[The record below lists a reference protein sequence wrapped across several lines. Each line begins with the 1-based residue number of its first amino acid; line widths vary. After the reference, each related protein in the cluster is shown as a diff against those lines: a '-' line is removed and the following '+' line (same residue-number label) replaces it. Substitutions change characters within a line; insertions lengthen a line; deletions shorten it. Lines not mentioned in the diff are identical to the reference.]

1 MEPPASP
8 AHTRA
13 TRLSG
18 YLRED
23 PRNPGLLA
31 EACDAALAAGLHA
44 LAGQHMDTAEA
55 LGLDPAAW
63 TFRRARSC
71 IAQRKL
77 EDAERLLAQL
87 LEAQDRNPGIAHDLA
102 YVRLLQGAFDAARA
116 LLAPWIIGA
125 EPAEPDMLEAL
136 QVLWL
141 RAAHRLDDLD
151 AAWEWIQRQ
160 HAMGHLQPAA
170 CGVASLLALDL
181 GRFDDARSL
190 AERALAQRP
199 LQAEA
204 LVTRG
209 SLALAD
215 RNTLRATHLLE
226 QALQCNPEDGRT
238 WSALGLCSLQAQD
251 WPLAQARFER
261 ALQAMPA
268 HVGTWHAL
276 GWSRLLQQD
285 TQGALEAFRRALDLD
300 RNFAESH
307 GALGLALAVGGQRA
321 EAEAHL
327 QAARRLD
334 PANVTGRYAQALLA
348 GEAGDLERLLVLAD
362 RLLDR
367 PGFGRGTLGQEVR
380 AALVS
385 RRSAT
390 RPSGAP

>member
-1 MEPPASP
+1 MNQPASL

-13 TRLSG
+13 VRLSG

-23 PRNPGLLA
+23 PHNPALLA
-31 EACDAALAAGLHA
+31 DACDAALAAGLHT
-44 LAGQHMDTAEA
+44 LARQHMDTAAA

-71 IAQRKL
+71 IAQRQL
-77 EDAERLLAQL
+77 EDAERLLTQL
-87 LEAQDRNPGIAHDLA
+87 LAAHDRNPAIAHDLA
-102 YVRLLQGAFDAARA
+102 YVRLLQGAFDASRV
-116 LLAPWIIGA
+116 LLAPWIDGN
-125 EPAEPDMLEAL
+125 EPVEPDMREAL

-151 AAWEWIQRQ
+151 AAWEWAERQRAQ
-160 HAMGHLQPAA
+160 GLLQPAA

-181 GRFDDARSL
+181 GRFEDARGL
-190 AERALAQRP
+190 ADGALALRP
-199 LQAEA
+199 RQAEA

-215 RNTLRATHLLE
+215 RNAFRATHLLE
-226 QALQCNPEDGRT
+226 QALQANPDDGRT

-251 WPLAQARFER
+251 WPAAQVRFER
-261 ALQAMPA
+261 ALQAMSA

-285 TQGALEAFRRALDLD
+285 TQGALDAFRRALDLD

-307 GALGLALAVGGQRA
+307 GALGLALAVAGQRA
-321 EAEAHL
+321 DAEAHL
-327 QAARRLD
+327 DVARRLD
-334 PANVTGRYAQALLA
+334 PSNVTGRYAQALLA
-348 GEAGDLERLLVLAD
+348 GEAADPERLRILAD

-367 PGFGRGTLGQEVR
+367 PGFGRSTLAEEVR
-380 AALVS
+380 SALAA
-385 RRSAT
+385 R
-390 RPSGAP
+390 SGAPPSSRLP